1 MLRPHTPEKK
11 KPNIHQ
17 KAYLV
22 SPLSHDQ
29 ELDETIFSKLEY
41 QISPLSILG
50 NPKIPHN
57 SQRDYRSFM
66 ESYKKVEFFFIFKLL
81 MDTFPS

>member
-11 KPNIHQ
+11 KPNTHQ
-17 KAYLV
+17 KAYLI
-22 SPLSHDQ
+22 SPLSQDQ
-29 ELDETIFSKLEY
+29 EIDEAILSKLEY

-50 NPKIPHN
+50 NPQLPQN

-66 ESYKKVEFFFIFKLL
+66 ESYKKVKNQNF
-81 MDTFPS
+81 